1 MSEQASTWMSLK
13 HIVPANKSQT
23 QKLHF
28 FFNFIHMT
36 FWKRKN
42 YRDRKQIQSFQ
53 GLRVGETVFDRLA
66 FLRGND
72 GTVLYCDCDN
82 ITPHTCQTQN

>member
-1 MSEQASTWMSLK
+1 MDESQIHCASK
-13 HIVPANKSQT
+13 
-23 QKLHF
+23 QKPDSKA
-28 FFNFIHMT
+28 NFIHMT